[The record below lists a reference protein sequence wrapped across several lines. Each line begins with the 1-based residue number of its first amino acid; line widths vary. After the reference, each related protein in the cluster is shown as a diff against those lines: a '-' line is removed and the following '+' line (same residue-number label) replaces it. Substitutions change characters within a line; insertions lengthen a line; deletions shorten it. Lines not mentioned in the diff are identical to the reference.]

1 MDVTLSRTPEFH
13 LLKLSLSLLLVK
25 SSYFFK
31 LKPNIFSNFI
41 VRTSAF
47 NPGKNFC
54 NFLHDPDFFLRIV
67 ETVKTV
73 EHFLWI
79 WLFAF
84 QFYDIYIDSSY
95 DTRLSNKFNHPY
107 RYLYIDD
114 SIGVEL

>member
-67 ETVKTV
+67 ENT
-73 EHFLWI
+73 FCG
-79 WLFAF
+79 
-84 QFYDIYIDSSY
+84 YDYLPSNFMISILIPVM
-95 DTRLSNKFNHPY
+95 TRACQISLIIRTDICTSMT
-107 RYLYIDD
+107 R
-114 SIGVEL
+114 SV